1 MITLPEFEPFRQQ
14 YATLPMAGLKI
25 TAVYKSGASRQNYD
39 PGALDGLLGSQ
50 VVKQAMNGVDLP
62 TVFDAYDIPLPLQCL
77 WRNES
82 GWPLWAASYFWP
94 ESETLDW
101 SAVFHKRAIT
111 GHWSA
116 GKGAKHQLS
125 INKAAGRHK
134 EKRIPVPAQTS
145 VTGRYVAWCIGN
157 AGAIEEL
164 LNGVTMFSGR
174 RGVGLGAINH
184 WEIEP
189 ADIQPVDCLAQNGV
203 LLRAISAGA
212 AHLLPAQPVD
222 YPYTVGWT
230 PPQWKPTLF
239 GDGWR
244 AGACLEVDWFNAAA

>member
-1 MITLPEFEPFRQQ
+1 MITLPEFDYFRRQ
-14 YATLPMAGLKI
+14 YTILPLAGLKI

-39 PGALDGLLGSQ
+39 PGILDNLLGSQ
-50 VVKQAMNGVDLP
+50 VVRRAMNGEDLP
-62 TVFDAYDIPLPLQCL
+62 TVSDAYDIPLPLQCL
-77 WRNES
+77 WRNEL

-101 SAVFHKRAIT
+101 SMVVHKRAIT

-116 GKGAKHQLS
+116 GTGPQHRLS

-134 EKRIPVPAQTS
+134 EKRIPVPTQTS
-145 VTGRYVAWCIGN
+145 VTGRHVAWCIGN

-164 LNGVTMFSGR
+164 LGEVTMFSGR
-174 RGVGLGAINH
+174 RGIGLGAIDH
-184 WEIEP
+184 FEIEP
-189 ADIQPVDCLAQNGV
+189 AEIDPVDCLTQNGR
-203 LLRAISAGA
+203 LLRAIPSGA
-212 AHLLPAQPVD
+212 AHLLPAMPTE

-244 AGACLEVDWFNAAA
+244 AGTHLEIDYFNAA